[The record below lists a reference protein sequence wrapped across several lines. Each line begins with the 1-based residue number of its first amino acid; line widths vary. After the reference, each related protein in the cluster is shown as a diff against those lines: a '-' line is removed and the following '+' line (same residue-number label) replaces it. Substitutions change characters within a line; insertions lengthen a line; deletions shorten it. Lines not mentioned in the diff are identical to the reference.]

1 LTIQLEA
8 QNVLLKPNDY
18 GPNWAEQR
26 DKARERDGYR
36 CTHCNAPER
45 LDRQHDVHHMTPFR
59 EFGYVPGRNDAY
71 QKANQLENLQ
81 TLCRSC
87 HQAVESA
94 RGTRSALSGMGHVV
108 RNIATLLLMCSP
120 NDIGVLVEQR
130 SSHTKAPT
138 ITVYDH
144 AAGGL
149 GLSSKL
155 YDLHEDLL
163 TSSLEL
169 VRDCS
174 CSEGCPA
181 CVGPV
186 GEVGADTK
194 YLTIALLEAMTNR
207 LVR

>member
-1 LTIQLEA
+1 
-8 QNVLLKPNDY
+8 
-18 GPNWAEQR
+18 
-26 DKARERDGYR
+26 
-36 CTHCNAPER
+36 
-45 LDRQHDVHHMTPFR
+45 
-59 EFGYVPGRNDAY
+59 
-71 QKANQLENLQ
+71 
-81 TLCRSC
+81 
-87 HQAVESA
+87 
-94 RGTRSALSGMGHVV
+94 V